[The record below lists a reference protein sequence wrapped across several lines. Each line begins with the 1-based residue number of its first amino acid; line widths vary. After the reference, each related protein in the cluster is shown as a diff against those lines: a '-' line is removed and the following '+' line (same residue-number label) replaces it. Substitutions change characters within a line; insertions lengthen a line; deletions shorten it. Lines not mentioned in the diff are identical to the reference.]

1 MISECVYIC
10 CSRLK
15 LRPDGRYQEF
25 GQNLHLKIHPSSV
38 LFGAKPPFILFN
50 ELQETNQ
57 IYARNILAGIQ
68 IQTLNRKLY
77 VIKFLI
83 YLMCIILN
91 ELWPILYGR
100 GNIMW
105 TICQMKQ
112 KHPSWKEN
120 FWSEKII
127 LKREKCR
134 LLLPDKIFYL
144 KFLDL
149 RVRVNR

>member
-77 VIKFLI
+77 VIIFSI
-83 YLMCIILN
+83 DLMCIILN
-91 ELWPILYGR
+91 EIWPYYIGH
-100 GNIMW
+100 I
-105 TICQMKQ
+105 I
-112 KHPSWKEN
+112 
-120 FWSEKII
+120 WSRKYYVDHMSNEAKTSE
-127 LKREKCR
+127 LEG
-134 LLLPDKIFYL
+134 
-144 KFLDL
+144 KFLI
-149 RVRVNR
+149 

>member
-57 IYARNILAGIQ
+57 IYARNILAGIP

-91 ELWPILYGR
+91 ELWAILYGR
-100 GNIMW
+100 GNILW
-105 TICQMKQ
+105 TKCRMKQ
-112 KHPSWKEN
+112 NKRTTQMLIMLVIVYICCVTP
-120 FWSEKII
+120 EKM
-127 LKREKCR
+127 LY
-134 LLLPDKIFYL
+134 LLYL
-144 KFLDL
+144 YHI
-149 RVRVNR
+149 VPVPT